1 MPDGVLTAVVIPDF
15 TLGGQTARLGLH
27 MAKARTRRAK
37 QRRVTLDEFDRD
49 LPGVLVA
56 ARKAGGVVV
65 VDADGNTRFRLS
77 IPHVALPESRR

>member
-1 MPDGVLTAVVIPDF
+1 
-15 TLGGQTARLGLH
+15 

-49 LPGVLVA
+49 LPRVLVA

-65 VDADGNTRFRLS
+65 VDADGNTRFHLS
-77 IPHVALPESRR
+77 IPHAALPESRR